1 VCIACR
7 NNYNIHVL
15 DVSHSMNRNLAF
27 TSTSRHSKWLAAA
40 GIILVVLALSLIL
53 ELSGAIQPYRLKT
66 LDTLFRQVP
75 LPTASPDV
83 VVVTVDQPDLDFFK
97 EQGVTWPW
105 PRQLYAPLIDYCR
118 WAGAKAVIFDILF
131 TEASSYGPEDDQRFA
146 QATAAGNVVLP
157 FFLSRDAKPPN
168 PSEADL
174 LPKAGLTIPG
184 PPPRDQTTYRSVI
197 TPIPPLL
204 NEVQALGNVESR
216 PDMDGVFRRVPLV
229 LPFKDRWLPTLG
241 FGAFHRFGDSGSLRF
256 TPGALIVGK
265 SRIPVD
271 DQGLFLLKFRGPSR
285 SHKRFSAA
293 NVIASESRRQ
303 HGLPP
308 VYPPQ
313 AFAGKWVLVGL
324 SAPGLLDLKACPVA
338 SIYPGVEVHA
348 TLLDNLLKG
357 DFLRPVPQ
365 WLLWAG
371 VLVLSA
377 AMVMVVLRFSGLLAT
392 LAGFAVLALLY
403 LALAVVAFHFSWWI
417 DPVLPGIALG
427 LSFALAAAFSYA
439 TEGRQK
445 LYIRRMFGQYMSD
458 TVINHLLEHP
468 EKLQLGGERRR
479 VTLFFSDLAGFTT
492 ISERLSPET
501 VVGLLNDYLST
512 MTAIIL
518 DEEGTVDKFE
528 GDAIM
533 AFWGAPLDQPDQAR
547 RACRAALRQQA
558 ALAKLN
564 HRFAQHNLP
573 PLNMRIGLHT
583 GDAIVGN
590 LGSEKRFDYT
600 VIGDTVNL
608 ASRLEGL
615 NKFYGSRIM
624 ASEATVAAC
633 AEDVE
638 FRELDLV
645 AVKGKEEAVRVF
657 EVLSLTEELSSE
669 IRRRRQD
676 FAQGLDLYRQG
687 RFLKAQAAFE
697 AILAEAPD
705 DDPAKIFLGRCRQFK
720 TSPPPAPWDTVFR
733 PDAK

>member
-1 VCIACR
+1 MRR
-7 NNYNIHVL
+7 NPAL
-15 DVSHSMNRNLAF
+15 TTA
-27 TSTSRHSKWLAAA
+27 SRRAKWLAAA
-40 GIILVVLALSLIL
+40 GIILAVLVLSLIL
-53 ELSGAIQPYRLKT
+53 DFSGAIQPYRLKT
-66 LDTLFRQVP
+66 LDTLFRLVP
-75 LPTASPDV
+75 LPAASPEV

-97 EQGVTWPW
+97 NQGVTWPW

-118 WAGAKAVIFDILF
+118 WAGAKAVIFDVLY

-146 QATAAGNVVLP
+146 QAVAGGNVVLP
-157 FFLSRDAKPPN
+157 FFLSREAKPPN

-174 LPKAGLTIPG
+174 LKKAGLFIPG
-184 PPPRDQTTYRSVI
+184 PPPPDQTTYRSVI

-204 NEVQALGNVESR
+204 AAAQALGNVETS
-216 PDMDGVFRRVPLV
+216 PDVDGVYRRVPLV
-229 LPFKDRWLPTLG
+229 VPFQGKWLPTLG
-241 FGAFHRFGDSGSLRF
+241 FAAFRGFENSGPLKFDSGNLLAGP
-256 TPGALIVGK
+256 T
-265 SRIPVD
+265 RIPVD
-271 DQGLFLLKFRGPSR
+271 PQGRFLLKFRGPSR

-303 HGLPP
+303 HGQPP
-308 VYPPQ
+308 VYPPS

-324 SAPGLLDLKACPVA
+324 TAPGLLDLKACPVA

-348 TLLDNLLKG
+348 TLLDNLLRR
-357 DFLRPVPQ
+357 DFLRPVPA

-371 VLVLSA
+371 VLILSS
-377 AMVMVVLRFSGLLAT
+377 AMVLVVLWFSGLAAT
-392 LAGFAVLALLY
+392 LAGFAGLALVY
-403 LALAVVAFHFSWWI
+403 VALVVMTFYFSWWA
-417 DPVLPGIALG
+417 DPVLPGIALS

-445 LYIRRMFGQYMSD
+445 LYIRRMFGQYMSE
-458 TVINHLLEHP
+458 TVIYHLLEHP

-501 VVGLLNDYLST
+501 VVGLLNDYLSA

-547 RACRAALRQQA
+547 RACRAALKQQA
-558 ALAKLN
+558 ALAELN
-564 HRFAQHNLP
+564 RRFADFNLP
-573 PLNMRIGLHT
+573 PLSMRIGLHT

-590 LGSEKRFDYT
+590 LGSAKRFDYT

-608 ASRLEGL
+608 ASRLEGV
-615 NKFYGSRIM
+615 NKFYGSHVM
-624 ASEATVAAC
+624 ASEVTVTAC
-633 AEDVE
+633 EGLVE

-645 AVKGKEEAVRVF
+645 AVKGKAQAVRVF
-657 EVLSLTEELSSE
+657 EVLGLTGELAPE
-669 IRRRRQD
+669 IIRQRQD
-676 FAQGLDLYRQG
+676 FADALDLYRQS
-687 RFLKAQAAFE
+687 RFPAAQAAFE
-697 AILAEAPD
+697 AILAEHPED
-705 DDPAKIFLGRCRQFK
+705 GPAKTFLARCRQFQ
-720 TSPPPAPWDTVFR
+720 TAPPAVPWDTVFR